1 MRICKLG
8 EDVLRQKAQPV
19 AEVTDEMRAIFN
31 EMFETMIS
39 ANGVGLAAPQIGLA
53 QRFFVII
60 ADDDVRRVFVNPQII
75 FKSEETSMYEEG
87 CLSIPQVYE
96 SITRPVRV
104 TVQALN
110 EKGRPFT
117 LEADGLLARIIQHE
131 YDHLDGI
138 LYIDRGDK
146 AFAEKTEAQFKKRA
160 ERAAE
165 KAREKEAKARKIA
178 AKLAAA
184 EKAREKEAKARKIAA
199 KLAAKE
205 AKKAK

>member
-1 MRICKLG
+1 MILEVVKLG
-8 EDVLRQKAQPV
+8 EDILRKKAEPI
-19 AEVTDEMRAIFN
+19 AEVNDEIRQLAQD
-31 EMFETMIS
+31 MFETME
-39 ANGVGLAAPQIGLA
+39 AYDGVGLACPQIGKSL
-53 QRFFVII
+53 RMFVLT
-60 ADDDVRRVFVNPQII
+60 ADDDIKRVFINPQII
-75 FKSEETSMYEEG
+75 QTSSEMSDYDEG

-96 SITRPVRV
+96 TITRPTKV

-165 KAREKEAKARKIA
+165 KEKAKAAKAARIAAKIA
-178 AKLAAA
+178 AK
-184 EKAREKEAKARKIAA
+184 ES
-199 KLAAKE
+199 
-205 AKKAK
+205 KKSK